1 MNNRIYIFIIIIASV
16 LFSCNPRKNG
26 NKNDTVLARVYNKYL
41 YESDIKD
48 IVPNSSNAQDSLTIV
63 KSYINNWIRQKLLVI
78 QAEAN
83 LSDNQKNFSKQ
94 LEQYKN
100 SLTIYTYESFL
111 IQQNLDT
118 VVKTSEIE
126 QYYEDH
132 KNSFQLKSNIVK
144 VDYIK
149 ILNDS
154 SHKKDL
160 KDLLL
165 LNKSKPS
172 QSVVD
177 SLQKM
182 CGLYAE
188 DFLINTDQWIYFD
201 NLLKLIP
208 ITTYN
213 QEAYLKNNTFI
224 EIVDN
229 SFQYYVNFLNF
240 SIKDELSPI
249 DFEKNNIRRLIRN
262 RRKSELL
269 NKMREDIFNQALEK
283 KEIELF

>member
-1 MNNRIYIFIIIIASV
+1 MNNRIYIFTIIIASI
-16 LFSCNPRKNG
+16 LFSCNPKKKG
-26 NKNDTVLARVYNKYL
+26 NKNDTVLARVYSEYL

-48 IVPNSSNAQDSLTIV
+48 IVPKNSKVQDSLTIV

-83 LSDNQKNFSKQ
+83 LNDNQKDFSKQ

-118 VVKTSEIE
+118 IVKASEIE

-132 KNSFQLKSNIVK
+132 KKSFQLKSNIVK

-154 SHKKDL
+154 PHKKDI
-160 KDLLL
+160 KKLLL
-165 LNKSKPS
+165 LNKSKPN
-172 QSVVD
+172 QFLVD

-182 CGLYAE
+182 CSLYAK

-201 NLLKLIP
+201 NLLRIIP

-229 SFQYYVNFLNF
+229 SFQYYVNFLDF

-249 DFEKNNIRRLIRN
+249 DFEKDNIRRLIRN
-262 RRKSELL
+262 RRKNELL
-269 NKMREDIFNQALEK
+269 NKMRKDIFNQALEK